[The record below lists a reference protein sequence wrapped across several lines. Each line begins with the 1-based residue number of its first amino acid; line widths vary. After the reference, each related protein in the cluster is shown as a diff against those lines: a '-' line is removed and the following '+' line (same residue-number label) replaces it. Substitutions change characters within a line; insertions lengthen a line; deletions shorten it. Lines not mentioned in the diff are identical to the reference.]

1 MQIQIYT
8 NTDVAFGENQAL
20 HLYSRTLKTKIP
32 TCLT

>member
-1 MQIQIYT
+1 MYV
-8 NTDVAFGENQAL
+8 NVAFGENQAL